1 MNIDNTKE
9 IIKKSFDK
17 LKVGDVMLSLMP
29 NAFANAL
36 ANTVLPLPKSPIRH
50 ITILGNFSDS
60 IFWANSIVSSSE

>member
-1 MNIDNTKE
+1 
-9 IIKKSFDK
+9 
-17 LKVGDVMLSLMP
+17 MLSLMP

-60 IFWANSIVSSSE
+60 IF